1 MKNISDF
8 EKIFKN
14 KTNVSLVLDYNGTI
28 APTEPT
34 INSPLSNIRF
44 KRILENFS
52 KKSFVKIMIIT
63 NRSIK
68 EFKDEFGIDF
78 KEIEVYGAVNKTFQ
92 NDEGKVFA
100 KKEDILVDINDN
112 NKSDNVIY
120 IGDDKSLIKK
130 VKAIGGNAIGIL
142 PLCDKGT
149 KLVDF
154 PVSQNKFEESL
165 ITINN
170 LYL

>member
-8 EKIFKN
+8 EGIFKN
-14 KTNVSLVLDYNGTI
+14 KTNVALILDYNGTV

-52 KKSFVKIMIIT
+52 KKTFVKIMIIT

-68 EFKDEFGIDF
+68 EFKDEFGVDFEEID
-78 KEIEVYGAVNKTFQ
+78 VYGVVDKTIQ
-92 NDEGKVFA
+92 NEEGTTFA
-100 KKEDILVDINDN
+100 KEEDIVANILEE
-112 NKSDNVIY
+112 NKSYNVIY

-130 VKAIGGNAIGIL
+130 VKTLGGNAIGIL
-142 PLCDKGT
+142 PLCDKGA

-154 PVSQNKFEESL
+154 PISQNKFEESL